1 MTVVVLLLIALV
13 VALIITAAVVYA
25 RPPAPGTGHVRRYR
39 RRVRAAPRFR
49 LERLSQHRYVLHN
62 DGGTPAHDVSVDT
75 GDLTVTEGET
85 RLREFGPRHAE
96 HYLLIQP
103 MHGRVADIVVRWR
116 LRPGDDDVQVTPLR
130 LDIEAASEGQDA

>member
-1 MTVVVLLLIALV
+1 MTVVVVLLIALV
-13 VALIITAAVVYA
+13 VVLLLTVTVVYA
-25 RPPAPGTGHVRRYR
+25 RQPVPGTGRVSRYR
-39 RRVRAAPRFR
+39 RRARAAPRFR

-62 DGGTPAHDVSVDT
+62 DGGMPAHDVRLDT

-85 RLREFGPRHAE
+85 HLREFGPRHAE

-103 MHGRVADIVVRWR
+103 MYGRVSDLIVHWH
-116 LRPGDDDVQVTPLR
+116 LRPGDDAEQVTPLP